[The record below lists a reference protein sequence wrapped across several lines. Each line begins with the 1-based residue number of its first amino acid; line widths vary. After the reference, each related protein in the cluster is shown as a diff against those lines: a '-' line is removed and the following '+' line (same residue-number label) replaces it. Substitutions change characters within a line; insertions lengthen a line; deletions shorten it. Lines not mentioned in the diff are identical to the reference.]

1 MVNTGAFAVL
11 VTQTLCECHVGQRDA
26 VIIACPIR
34 NRFRKYDT
42 IKLPSSLGNDN
53 LFSSNLAC

>member
-1 MVNTGAFAVL
+1 MVNTGTFAVL
-11 VTQTLCECHVGQRDA
+11 VTLTLCECHVGQKTA
-26 VIIACPIR
+26 VIITCPIK
-34 NRFRKYDT
+34 NRFRKSDT

>member
-1 MVNTGAFAVL
+1 MVNTGVFAVL
-11 VTQTLCECHVGQRDA
+11 VTLTLCESHVGQRTV
-26 VIIACPIR
+26 VIIACPIG
-34 NRFRKYDT
+34 NRFRNYDT